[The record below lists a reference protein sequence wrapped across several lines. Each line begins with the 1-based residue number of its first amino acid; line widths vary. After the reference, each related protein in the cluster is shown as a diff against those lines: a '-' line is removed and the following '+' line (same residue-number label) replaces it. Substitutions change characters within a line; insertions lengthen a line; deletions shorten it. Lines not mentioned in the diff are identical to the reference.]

1 MFNYYV
7 RGNSKR
13 IDHATFA
20 TNEKEI
26 GIHLSKKYCMQNYA
40 NIVTRRDLA
49 NGNHRLD
56 TAARGAIG
64 AQS

>member
-7 RGNSKR
+7 RDNSNR

-20 TNEKEI
+20 TNEKKI
-26 GIHLSKKYCMQNYA
+26 GIHLSKQILYA

-56 TAARGAIG
+56 TAARGAIW